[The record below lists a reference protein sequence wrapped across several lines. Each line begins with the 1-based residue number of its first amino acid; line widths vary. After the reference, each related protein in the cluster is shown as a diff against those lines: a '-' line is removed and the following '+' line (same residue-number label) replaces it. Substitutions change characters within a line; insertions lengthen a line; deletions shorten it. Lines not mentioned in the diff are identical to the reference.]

1 MDKFMRLSGGTPWF
15 PLWAVDL
22 TVMLYKWILP
32 LTEKMSA
39 ESEGEKGA
47 FYHLPNPLYPENHI
61 IDILRAERE
70 YDHVLIPTAVEVICS
85 LQEGYGQK
93 VLLCYPEDE
102 CRGEYRERF
111 IASGLQANVTWIRGD
126 HEQWLADHIYL
137 YYGTPE
143 KKRKGIRPYRY
154 NSFDLMKQR
163 LVEKDMLD
171 LADLIMR
178 LPLQVEL
185 EIGTTKYLLAHAMT
199 FDLAEGKQKPEAYME
214 RVTPLDDYHHN
225 GVNGYVSMV
234 GHMDSAYMCRENDGE
249 YLDGMLNSIWRN
261 NKEEL
266 VCLETGERFYV

>member
-1 MDKFMRLSGGTPWF
+1 MDKFMRLSGGTPWS

-32 LTEKMSA
+32 LTEKMGA
-39 ESEGEKGA
+39 ELEGEKGA
-47 FYHLPNPLYPENHI
+47 FYHLPNPLCPENHI

-126 HEQWLADHIYL
+126 HEQ
-137 YYGTPE
+137 
-143 KKRKGIRPYRY
+143 
-154 NSFDLMKQR
+154 R

-185 EIGTTKYLLAHAMT
+185 EIGTTKYLLAHVMT

-214 RVTPLDDYHHN
+214 GVTPLDDHHHN